1 MRVCPNC
8 AEVVENREAVKCPDC
23 KSQMPLHIRQAV
35 EKRKADATA
44 AKDIGPKGAVRVLP
58 PIPQDAAPTGM
69 MPYLKNGAL
78 LGFLNTVLIL
88 PPLFLLYLFTAP
100 AAEFMILS
108 KFEQHRQAGYKAM
121 AAITFAGNV
130 VFAVLLSILGAILL
144 LVLVLMKNQFEPAQL
159 VIAAVGIPIL
169 AIISFLYQLVIGSVY
184 VFLRKR
190 DEEPEVE

>member
-1 MRVCPNC
+1 
-8 AEVVENREAVKCPDC
+8 
-23 KSQMPLHIRQAV
+23 
-35 EKRKADATA
+35 
-44 AKDIGPKGAVRVLP
+44 
-58 PIPQDAAPTGM
+58 M
-69 MPYLKNGAL
+69 MLYLTNGAL

-121 AAITFAGNV
+121 AAITFAGNMI
-130 VFAVLLSILGAILL
+130 FAMLLSILGAILL
-144 LVLVLMKNQFEPAQL
+144 LALVLMKNQFEPIQIA
-159 VIAAVGIPIL
+159 IAAAGIPIL

-184 VFLRKR
+184 VLLRKR